1 MRRPLSLAVRLTL
14 LFGIA
19 AAIVFPVF
27 GLVII
32 QSTENH
38 FEAQDLDELRIIS
51 NTVQAVLTAG
61 SEGAQL
67 SDLDQRFDDILVGHH
82 DASLLVSAANGR
94 VVYASQTPDLT
105 EVAQTGRMRP
115 DHIDVQQWT
124 DEEHSYR
131 ALTQSVRLNKS
142 GRSDSYTV
150 VVAIPIDHHLRFLER
165 FRKSLLL
172 TVAGS
177 VVFMGFM
184 GWLAVYWGH
193 APLHDMVARIRRIST
208 SELGTRLDSQAVP
221 GELSELAIAF
231 NELLQRLDE
240 AFHRLVDFNA
250 DIAHELRTPIANLTT
265 QTQVALSRARTVDEY
280 RELLYS
286 NLEEYE
292 RVAHM
297 VSDMLFLAQADQSQQ
312 ISVADVDL
320 TIEIRALFEYFEG
333 WADENGV
340 TLTLTGIATVSG
352 SRLMLQRALGNLIAN
367 AIRHAEKDTTVR
379 VELSTSQDGE
389 TRIAIENT
397 GPVIPPEHIPKIFD
411 RFYRIDPSRRR
422 GDDGV
427 GLGLAI
433 VASIIKLHKGTIDV
447 ASGGKLTRFTVTL
460 QKPGHY

>member
-1 MRRPLSLAVRLTL
+1 MV
-14 LFGIA
+14 
-19 AAIVFPVF
+19 AAI
-27 GLVII
+27 
-32 QSTENH
+32 
-38 FEAQDLDELRIIS
+38 
-51 NTVQAVLTAG
+51 
-61 SEGAQL
+61 
-67 SDLDQRFDDILVGHH
+67 
-82 DASLLVSAANGR
+82 
-94 VVYASQTPDLT
+94 
-105 EVAQTGRMRP
+105 
-115 DHIDVQQWT
+115 
-124 DEEHSYR
+124 
-131 ALTQSVRLNKS
+131 
-142 GRSDSYTV
+142 
-150 VVAIPIDHHLRFLER
+150 
-165 FRKSLLL
+165 
-172 TVAGS
+172 
-177 VVFMGFM
+177 
-184 GWLAVYWGH
+184 
-193 APLHDMVARIRRIST
+193 
-208 SELGTRLDSQAVP
+208 
-221 GELSELAIAF
+221 
-231 NELLQRLDE
+231 
-240 AFHRLVDFNA
+240 
-250 DIAHELRTPIANLTT
+250 
-265 QTQVALSRARTVDEY
+265 
-280 RELLYS
+280 
-286 NLEEYE
+286 
-292 RVAHM
+292 
-297 VSDMLFLAQADQSQQ
+297 QADQSQQ

>member
-19 AAIVFPVF
+19 AAIVFPAF

-61 SEGAQL
+61 GEGAQL
-67 SDLDQRFDDILVGHH
+67 SDLDQRFNDILVGHH
-82 DASLLVSAANGR
+82 DASLLVSATNGR

-115 DHIDVQQWT
+115 DHSDVQQWT

-131 ALTQSVRLNKS
+131 ALTQSVRLNTS

-165 FRKSLLL
+165 FRESLLL

-184 GWLAVYWGH
+184 GWLAVHWGH

-208 SELGTRLDSQAVP
+208 SELGARLDSQAVP

-292 RVAHM
+292 RVAQM

-320 TIEIRALFEYFEG
+320 TIEIHALFEYFEG

-352 SRLMLQRALGNLIAN
+352 NRLMLQRALGNLIAN

-379 VELSTSQDGE
+379 VKLSTSQDGE

-397 GPVIPPEHIPKIFD
+397 GPVIPTEHIPKIFD

-447 ASGGKLTRFTVTL
+447 ASGGKLTRFTVIL
-460 QKPGHY
+460 QKPGHD